1 MMMME
6 KVILVRYEEIFLKRS
21 NRNVFENRLIK
32 NIRQRLESLGN
43 IKVTCSQSRI
53 YIEIPDEDFDL
64 VEAVERLKKVFGIA
78 SLSIVHKVPTDY
90 EIIKTSAVSMVADLL
105 SRHNYKT
112 FKVESKRADKSFPL
126 NSPQLSADLG
136 AHILRNFPRLKVDV
150 HNPDF
155 VFYIEVRE
163 STYLYSEIIPAA
175 KGLPTGTGGRATLLL
190 SGGID
195 SPVAGWMIAKRGVEV
210 DAVYFHSPPYTSE
223 RAREKVIRLSE
234 ILSEWTMGMRLYVVP
249 FTEIQMAI
257 HQKCPQEYLTI
268 IMRRYMM
275 KIAERIARN
284 DGSLALITGEAIGQ
298 VASQTMESLLVT
310 NSAVSLPV
318 YRPLIGMDKNE
329 VVSIARHIGTY
340 DISILPYEDCCTLFV
355 ARHPTTRPSLER
367 TLDYES
373 VLDEEQLISKALEQV
388 ETIIV

>member
-1 MMMME
+1 MSE
-6 KVILVRYEEIFLKRS
+6 KVILIRYEEIFLKRS

-32 NIRQRLESLGN
+32 NIKQRLDNLCN
-43 IKVTCSQSRI
+43 VRVTRSQSRI
-53 YIEIPDEDFDL
+53 YVESPDEDFDL
-64 VEAVERLKKVFGIA
+64 VEAVDRLKKVFGIA
-78 SLSIVHKVPTDY
+78 SVSIVYRVPTDY
-90 EIIKTSAVSMVADLL
+90 EVIKASAVAIVADLL
-105 SRHNYKT
+105 SRYDYKT
-112 FKVESKRADKSFPL
+112 FKVETRRADKSFPL
-126 NSPQLSADLG
+126 NSPQISADVG
-136 AHILRNFPRLKVDV
+136 AQILKNFPRLKVDV
-150 HNPDF
+150 RNPDF
-155 VFYIEVRE
+155 VFYVEVRE
-163 STYLYSEIIPAA
+163 YTYLYSEIIPSA

-257 HQKCPQEYLTI
+257 HQKCPVEYLTI

-275 KIAERIARN
+275 KIAERIAHN
-284 DGSLALITGEAIGQ
+284 NGALALITGEAIGQ

-310 NSAVSLPV
+310 DSAVNLPV
-318 YRPLIGMDKNE
+318 YRPLIGMDKSE
-329 VVSIARHIGTY
+329 VVNLAKHVGTY
-340 DISILPYEDCCTLFV
+340 DTSILPYEDCCTLFV
-355 ARHPTTRPSLER
+355 ARHPATRPSLEK

-373 VLDEEQLISKALEQV
+373 VLDEEQMIAKALEEV
-388 ETIIV
+388 ETVII

>member
-1 MMMME
+1 MME

-21 NRNVFENRLIK
+21 NRNVFENRLIR

-43 IKVTCSQSRI
+43 IRVTCSQSRI

-90 EIIKTSAVSMVADLL
+90 EIIKTSAVSIVADLL
-105 SRHNYKT
+105 SRYHYRT

-150 HNPDF
+150 RNPDF

-223 RAREKVIRLSE
+223 RAREKVVRLSE

-340 DISILPYEDCCTLFV
+340 DTSILPYEDCCTIFV
-355 ARHPTTRPSLER
+355 ARHPATRPSLEK

-373 VLDEEQLISKALEQV
+373 VLDEEQLIAKALEQM